1 MMISMR
7 EMVSNQVDNKLSP
20 AKKPIRV
27 LQVFNYF
34 NQGGIENF
42 VMNVYRNIDR
52 SKIQF
57 DFAFPCNKRGYF
69 DEEAIS
75 LGGNIYFFD
84 SEKKSFWNYYRNLK
98 RIIKDHGPYTAVHS
112 HIYYF
117 SGYVLLIAKL
127 CGVKIRISHSH
138 ETKKGRKQTLIRRIY
153 EKVMRKMIKWN
164 ATDWLACSDLAGKY
178 VFGSSIPYQVL
189 YNGIDLDRF
198 VYRPDTRNKIRKELG
213 LSDNNKMILNVGRFA
228 DQKNHRFII
237 EILRKL
243 VDHSDD
249 YRLVMIGT
257 GPLEDIIRQKCK
269 EYGLIDRCHFLH
281 NIQNTEDYYCAA
293 DVFLLPSLYEGMG
306 IVCMEAQAT
315 GLQSLLSTE
324 VPKEIAV
331 TDVVHYLNLNDPIEK
346 WVKQVRDLAELSI
359 QRDNYSSL
367 LRATVFDIERTDK
380 DLTNIYLRGE

>member
-7 EMVSNQVDNKLSP
+7 EMVSNQVDNKLPP

-27 LQVFNYF
+27 LHVFNYF

-57 DFAFPCNKRGYF
+57 DFAFPCNKKGYF

-98 RIIKDHGPYTAVHS
+98 RIIKDYGPYTAVHS

-153 EKVMRKMIKWN
+153 EKAMRKMIKWN

-178 VFGSSIPYQVL
+178 VFGQSIPYQVL

-198 VYRPDTRNKIRKELG
+198 VYRPDTRNKIRLELG

-237 EILRKL
+237 EIFKKI
-243 VDHSDD
+243 VEQSDD
-249 YRLVMIGT
+249 YQLIMIGT
-257 GPLEDIIRQKCK
+257 GPLENIIRQKCK

-331 TDVVHYLNLNDPIEK
+331 TDVVHFLNLNDPIEK

-367 LRATVFDIERTDK
+367 LRATVFDIERTNK